1 LSPHGNFR
9 HVSLYLNEM
18 QIEKKEE
25 RISSYVLIIDLS
37 FRYNRG
43 SDCNINNV
51 PMLKCASSLPLSGQ
65 KINLNKNGYKGSR
78 PHHIEFLMLA
88 GMTTEY
94 SQIRLQK
101 FRTIK

>member
-1 LSPHGNFR
+1 
-9 HVSLYLNEM
+9 M

-43 SDCNINNV
+43 SDCNINNI

-65 KINLNKNGYKGSR
+65 KINLNKNGYKRS
-78 PHHIEFLMLA
+78 HHIEFLMLA

-101 FRTIK
+101 FQTIK